1 MATPKERIRY
11 TVAEYLARERAS
23 DIRHEFLDGYVYAMA
38 GESESHGIIT
48 SNFVIETG
56 SRLKGSGCRTF
67 DKDTKVQSGEIPT
80 IKSFYQPKNL
90 FSYPDVLVVCGE
102 RKYLDEYKDVLINP
116 TIIIEVLS
124 PTTGEFDRGEKFIR
138 YRTYLAALQDYL
150 VVAQDKPLIERYSR
164 QENGLWVIAETI
176 SDLVGTI
183 HLPSINCA
191 IPLAEIYEGVIF
203 PKPPIIED
211 LEVALEH

>member
-11 TVAEYLARERAS
+11 TVEQYLAMERAS
-23 DIRHEFLDGYVYAMA
+23 DVRHEFLDGYVYAMA
-38 GESESHGIIT
+38 GESEAHGIVT
-48 SNFVIETG
+48 NNFNGLLWQT
-56 SRLKGSGCRTF
+56 LKGSGCRTF
-67 DKDTKVQSGEIPT
+67 DKDTKVQSGEVPQ
-80 IKSFYQPKNL
+80 IKSIYQPKNL

-102 RKYLDEYKDVLINP
+102 RKYLDDYKDVLINP
-116 TIIIEVLS
+116 TVIIEVLS

-138 YRTYLAALQDYL
+138 YRTYLASLQDYI

-164 QENGLWVIAETI
+164 QADGLWVIAETV
-176 SDLVGTI
+176 SDLSGML

-203 PKPPIIED
+203 PEPPATED
-211 LEVALEH
+211 SET

>member
-11 TVAEYLARERAS
+11 TVEQYLAMERAS

-38 GESESHGIIT
+38 GESEAHGIIT
-48 SNFVIETG
+48 SNLVIEIG

-67 DKDTKVQSGEIPT
+67 DKDTKVQSGDIPT
-80 IKSFYQPKNL
+80 PKPSYQSKNL

-116 TIIIEVLS
+116 TVIIEVLS
-124 PTTGEFDRGEKFIR
+124 PSTGEFDRGEKFIR
-138 YRTYLAALQDYL
+138 YRTHLASLQDYL

-164 QENGLWVIAETI
+164 QENSLWVIAETVRE
-176 SDLVGTI
+176 LAETI
-183 HLPSINCA
+183 HIPSINCA
-191 IPLAEIYEGVIF
+191 ITLTEIYEGVVF
-203 PKPPIIED
+203 PAPPE
-211 LEVALEH
+211 EGQS